1 MHTAFSAFCRKF
13 TETWWRQRIWPTMET
28 KDCLWQ
34 AERGLC

>member
-1 MHTAFSAFCRKF
+1 
-13 TETWWRQRIWPTMET
+13 MET